1 MRREKTFPLII
12 LTGLVVFY
20 IIPSAMTVGP
30 RTNKLSI
37 HIYYNP
43 DVENQDLDLGIL
55 DINDWPLSSDWIT
68 KWSTKPDTIT
78 MRSYVANDM
87 FEFDLN
93 NQMWPTGWL
102 GYNNLT
108 GDPHF
113 NASWHFRKALA
124 HLTNKTWIVN
134 DLLKGYGYKIETPIP
149 PSMQE
154 YQWPE
159 LVPYNYSR
167 VDASAELAEGGFYRE
182 GGLWK
187 WNGEALPKLKIYLKL
202 DDPYRRTA
210 CEYLVTELR
219 AIDFTDAQL
228 DVKIIEQRIIGPYD
242 PVMTLYDYHINT
254 GHHAFSPTPEH
265 IYDLYHSTFYFGWG
279 APSVGWAPN
288 YVGFCNRDY
297 DIWAEKVKTAPN
309 DTALLTACWNA
320 TKILHEL
327 VPVIPLWS
335 NQAVKACRA
344 GSTGVVNE
352 DGYGID
358 NAYTFLRMSG
368 TTTVD
373 SQIDYG
379 FKSEPEQL
387 HVIASQWLWDWNVLN
402 LVYDSLIRRNPY
414 EQSQVECFLA
424 TNVSVGT
431 WEMDG
436 GELGTELTFDLRDS
450 VKWHDGMPFT
460 AQDVVFSW
468 NFTKACS
475 PRVAWNYA
483 FVTDMNNSWVSGP
496 NQVKI
501 RYDVLSMFAKWW
513 AGSLPI
519 IPKHIWEGRFPDWN
533 QPTFNPSIV
542 RAYHPWEVEKVVS
555 NETLT
560 EMVGTGPWKYP
571 LGG

>member
-1 MRREKTFPLII
+1 
-12 LTGLVVFY
+12 
-20 IIPSAMTVGP
+20 
-30 RTNKLSI
+30 
-37 HIYYNP
+37 
-43 DVENQDLDLGIL
+43 
-55 DINDWPLSSDWIT
+55 
-68 KWSTKPDTIT
+68 
-78 MRSYVANDM
+78 
-87 FEFDLN
+87 
-93 NQMWPTGWL
+93 
-102 GYNNLT
+102 
-108 GDPHF
+108 
-113 NASWHFRKALA
+113 
-124 HLTNKTWIVN
+124 
-134 DLLKGYGYKIETPIP
+134 
-149 PSMQE
+149 
-154 YQWPE
+154 
-159 LVPYNYSR
+159 
-167 VDASAELAEGGFYRE
+167 
-182 GGLWK
+182 
-187 WNGEALPKLKIYLKL
+187 
-202 DDPYRRTA
+202 
-210 CEYLVTELR
+210 
-219 AIDFTDAQL
+219 
-228 DVKIIEQRIIGPYD
+228 
-242 PVMTLYDYHINT
+242 
-254 GHHAFSPTPEH
+254 
-265 IYDLYHSTFYFGWG
+265 
-279 APSVGWAPN
+279 
-288 YVGFCNRDY
+288 
-297 DIWAEKVKTAPN
+297 
-309 DTALLTACWNA
+309 
-320 TKILHEL
+320 
-327 VPVIPLWS
+327 
-335 NQAVKACRA
+335 
-344 GSTGVVNE
+344 VNE
-352 DGYGID
+352 DGYGMN

-373 SQIDYG
+373 GQIDYG

-501 RYDVLSMFAKWW
+501 RYNVLSMFAKWW

-571 LGG
+571 LGGWIKGVTIELTAFTDYYFNVSDVDALLVDSFWKYKGDATAKVSSPYDLGRISGSDILLLVANYGANYAPSDFNENGEVDAEDFSLVTSNFGKIAG